1 MLPGGERR
9 DVPEEDLQSFVGP
22 ERGGAIVV
30 GAKPRT
36 RRADAD
42 VPFAP
47 PSGLAAQVVE
57 AVVNVAEA
65 RLPLWH
71 LAPLNPLMARA
82 RGARSSRE

>member
-1 MLPGGERR
+1 M
-9 DVPEEDLQSFVGP
+9 
-22 ERGGAIVV
+22 I